1 MFEKQIGINIR
12 EVSHKLIEKPN
23 QSVYFNHIHHHCEL
37 LLFLSG
43 AASYNIDGQIF
54 RPVPYDLLFIPAATY
69 HYLIPNDAVAYENYV
84 IGIDP
89 SFLPPEQYKKLFS
102 APLLLN
108 VKEDAELLSFFTRLD
123 FYDKHYT
130 EKDFDACAESLIRE
144 ITTYCAYR
152 KDALNAKRSEALTYT
167 EKIARYIMAHLEEE
181 IDAERIARH
190 FLLSRSYVQNLF
202 SEQMHIG
209 LKKYVMQ
216 KKIYAAEA
224 DIRRGIS
231 PTAAAEKYAFSDY
244 SVFYRL
250 YKKTFG
256 VSPRQK

>member
-1 MFEKQIGINIR
+1 
-12 EVSHKLIEKPN
+12 
-23 QSVYFNHIHHHCEL
+23 
-37 LLFLSG
+37 
-43 AASYNIDGQIF
+43 
-54 RPVPYDLLFIPAATY
+54 
-69 HYLIPNDAVAYENYV
+69 
-84 IGIDP
+84 
-89 SFLPPEQYKKLFS
+89 
-102 APLLLN
+102 
-108 VKEDAELLSFFTRLD
+108 
-123 FYDKHYT
+123 
-130 EKDFDACAESLIRE
+130 
-144 ITTYCAYR
+144 
-152 KDALNAKRSEALTYT
+152 
-167 EKIARYIMAHLEEE
+167 MAHLEEE

-190 FLLSRSYVQNLF
+190 FLLSKSYVQNLF